1 LISADT
7 PDTKGKGEEE
17 VVMRKPLALEESE
30 ILFGADPLQGIV
42 AVELMGD
49 AAMRVFLRHGKKLVA
64 QDEPFVPFI
73 LVEDEKLMKGFKSPY
88 RAERLSAAN
97 EYKVL
102 VLFEGWEAC
111 QKARDHLHKRTGE
124 SASSPQAPYL
134 YLSDPV
140 HQFLLLTGKTLF
152 KGLSFK
158 DIHRVA
164 LDIETA
170 CAPGFEFSNPE
181 REEDRILSVAL
192 MDNQGYSEVLFG
204 REMEEKEMLVSLGER
219 ITRLDPDVIEGHN
232 LFNFDLE
239 YLRARAKR
247 HGVSLAWGRNG
258 SLPQIR
264 RSRFTVAERM
274 IDFTRM
280 DLFGRHVVDTL
291 FLLQYYDVTA
301 REMESYGLKAAAQHF
316 GLAEEGR
323 TYIEGKDIQWSFDH
337 DPEALKKY
345 NLEDVKETLALSELL
360 GYPFFL
366 QARIFPYSYQNIFVR
381 GNATKINAL
390 FLREY
395 LRQRASVPKPKGGG
409 EFEGGYTDVFVTGV
423 VQHVVHCD
431 VASLYPSILLSYR
444 LKPAGDTLNIFL
456 PLLRDL
462 REFRLEAKLR
472 AKEAKVPH
480 EHDYYEALQQTFKV
494 LINSFYGYLGTEF
507 HHFADQALAAE
518 VTRKGREIIHKMIE
532 WLAKEGANPVEM
544 DTDGI
549 YFVPPEGVKTE
560 KKERDLVGRLNESLP
575 EGIEVTMDGRYRA
588 MFSYKR
594 KNYAL
599 LDEKGE
605 LMIKGSALRSR
616 GMEKYLREFL
626 SEMIRLLLEGR
637 AGEIEGLLN
646 KSMAKLDHHQF
657 PISWLVKTEALGE
670 SPESYREKVRE
681 GKRNPAALYELA
693 LASGRSYRAGDQL
706 SYYVTGETKKVK
718 VYENSKLTSMYD
730 PVSPDENVA
739 YYQDKLLALF
749 AKFREFLPKGESVM
763 AQAPRKGKKPGR
775 SS

>member
-1 LISADT
+1 
-7 PDTKGKGEEE
+7 
-17 VVMRKPLALEESE
+17 MKPLALEDSE
-30 ILFGADPLQGIV
+30 VLFGADPLQGIV
-42 AVELMGD
+42 AVEPSGD
-49 AAMRVFLRHGKKLVA
+49 KTMRLFLRRGKKLVT
-64 QDEPFVPFI
+64 QEEPFVSFI
-73 LVEDEKLMKGFKSPY
+73 LVEDEKLMTGFKNPY
-88 RAERLSAAN
+88 RVERLSTVN

-102 VLFEGWEAC
+102 VVFEGWDAC

-124 SASSPQAPYL
+124 SASSPHAPYL
-134 YLSDPV
+134 YVSDPV

-152 KGLSFK
+152 KGLAFK
-158 DIHRVA
+158 DLHRLA

-181 REEDRILSVAL
+181 REEDRILSIAL
-192 MDNQGYSEVLFG
+192 MDNQGYSEVIFG
-204 REMEEKEMLVSLGER
+204 KDMEEKEMLASLGER

-239 YLRARAKR
+239 YLRARAKKHR
-247 HGVSLAWGRNG
+247 LSLAWGRDG
-258 SLPQIR
+258 SPPQTR
-264 RSRFTVAERM
+264 RSRFTVAERI

-280 DLFGRHVVDTL
+280 DIFGRHVVDTY

-323 TYIEGKDIQWSFDH
+323 TYIEGKDIQWFFDH
-337 DPEALKKY
+337 DPESLKKY

-423 VQHVVHCD
+423 VPHVVHCD
-431 VASLYPSILLSYR
+431 VASLYPSILLSYS
-444 LKPAGDTLNIFL
+444 LKPAGDTLNVFL

-462 REFRLEAKLR
+462 RDFRLEAKRR
-472 AKEAKVPH
+472 AKEARDSH
-480 EHDYYEALQQTFKV
+480 ERDYYQALQQTFKI
-494 LINSFYGYLGTEF
+494 LINSFYGYLGTEL
-507 HHFADQALAAE
+507 HPFADQALAAE
-518 VTRKGREIIHKMIE
+518 VTRKGREIIHKMID
-532 WLAKEGANPVEM
+532 WLRKEGATPVEI

-549 YFVPPEGVKTE
+549 YFVPPERAKTE
-560 KKERDLVGRLNESLP
+560 KQEKDLVERLNESLA
-575 EGIEVTMDGRYRA
+575 EGIEVSMDGRYRA
-588 MFSYKR
+588 MFSYKK

-599 LDEKGE
+599 LDSKGE

-626 SEMIRLLLEGR
+626 SEMIRLLLEER
-637 AGEIEGLLN
+637 AGEIEGLLKKTMDN
-646 KSMAKLDHHQF
+646 LEHHRI
-657 PISWLVKTEALGE
+657 PISGLAKTEALSE
-670 SPESYREKVRE
+670 SPDIYREKVDQ

-706 SYYVTGETKKVK
+706 SYYVTGGTKKVK
-718 VYENSKLTSMYD
+718 VYENSKLASLYD
-730 PVSPDENVA
+730 PVSPDENVP
-739 YYQDKLLALF
+739 YYQDKLLTLIE
-749 AKFREFLPKGESVM
+749 KFSEFLPKGESETGP
-763 AQAPRKGKKPGR
+763 APKKGRKKKVNGWGD
-775 SS
+775 

>member
-1 LISADT
+1 
-7 PDTKGKGEEE
+7 
-17 VVMRKPLALEESE
+17 MKPLTLEESE
-30 ILFGADPLQGIV
+30 VLFGADRLQGIV
-42 AVELMGD
+42 AVEPLGD
-49 AAMRVFLRHGKKLVA
+49 RTMRLFIRDGKNLGV
-64 QDEPFVPFI
+64 QDEPFEPFV
-73 LVEDEKLMKGFKSPY
+73 LVEDEKLMKGFKIPY
-88 RAERLSAAN
+88 RAERLSKPSG
-97 EYKVL
+97 YSVL
-102 VLFEGWEAC
+102 VFFEGWEAC
-111 QKARDHLHKRTGE
+111 RKARDHLHKQTGE
-124 SASSPQAPYL
+124 SASSPQTPYF

-140 HQFLLLTGKTLF
+140 QQFLLFTGKTLF

-158 DIHRVA
+158 DLHRLA

-181 REEDRILSVAL
+181 REEDRILSIAL
-192 MDNQGYSEVLFG
+192 MDNRGHSEVLFG
-204 REMEEKEMLVSLGER
+204 RDMGERDMLVRLGKKIVE
-219 ITRLDPDVIEGHN
+219 LDPDVIEGHN

-239 YLRARAKR
+239 YIRARAKR
-247 HGVSLAWGRNG
+247 HGVPLSWGRDG
-258 SLPQIR
+258 STPRIR
-264 RSRFTVAERM
+264 RSRFSVAERI
-274 IDFTRM
+274 IDFTRA
-280 DLFGRHVVDTL
+280 DIFGRHVVDTL

-323 TYIEGKDIQWSFDH
+323 TYIEGKDIQWYSEH
-337 DPEALKKY
+337 DPDSLRKY
-345 NLEDVKETLALSELL
+345 NLEDAKETLALSELL

-366 QARIFPYSYQNIFVR
+366 QTRIFPYSYQNIFVR

-395 LRQRASVPKPKGGG
+395 LRQRVSVPKPKGGG

-431 VASLYPSILLSYR
+431 VASLYPSILLSYG

-462 REFRLEAKLR
+462 REFRLEAKRR
-472 AKEAKVPH
+472 ARESKSAH
-480 EHDYYEALQQTFKV
+480 ERDYYEALQQTFKI

-507 HHFADQALAAE
+507 HNFADPELAAE
-518 VTRKGREIIHKMIE
+518 VTRKGREIIRSMID
-532 WLAKEGANPVEM
+532 WLRKEGATPVEI

-549 YFVPPEGVKTE
+549 YFVPPKGVETE
-560 KKERDLVGRLNESLP
+560 NKERALVERLNQSLS
-575 EGIEVTMDGRYRA
+575 EGIEVSMDGRYRA

-616 GMEKYLREFL
+616 GMEKYLRDFL

-637 AGEIEGLLN
+637 AGEIAGLLGQ
-646 KSMAKLDHHQF
+646 STEKLERHQF
-657 PISWLVKTEALGE
+657 PISWLAKTETLSE
-670 SPESYREKVRE
+670 SPEVYREKVKE
-681 GKRNPAALYELA
+681 GKRNASALYELA
-693 LASGRSYRAGDQL
+693 LGSGRSYRAGDQL
-706 SYYVTGETKKVK
+706 SYYVTGKTKKVK
-718 VYENSKLTSMYD
+718 VYENSKLASMYD
-730 PVSPDENVA
+730 PVSPDENVP

-749 AKFREFLPKGESVM
+749 EKFREFLPKGMSPAGQE
-763 AQAPRKGKKPGR
+763 RKKEGKKRRG

>member
-1 LISADT
+1 M
-7 PDTKGKGEEE
+7 G
-17 VVMRKPLALEESE
+17 KPLALEQSE
-30 ILFGADPLQGIV
+30 VLFGSDSLEGIV
-42 AVELMGD
+42 AVEPLGD
-49 AAMRVFLRHGKKLVA
+49 RTMRLFLRRGKNLVTR
-64 QDEPFVPFI
+64 DEPFAPF
-73 LVEDEKLMKGFKSPY
+73 LLLEDEKLMKGFKNPY

-97 EYKVL
+97 DYKVL

-111 QKARDHLHKRTGE
+111 LKARDHLHKQTGE
-124 SASSPQAPYL
+124 SASSHQAPYL
-134 YLSDPV
+134 YVSDPV

-152 KGLSFK
+152 KGLAFK
-158 DIHRVA
+158 DIHRLA

-181 REEDRILSVAL
+181 REEDRILSIAL

-204 REMEEKEMLVSLGER
+204 RDMDEKEMLVSLGNR
-219 ITRLDPDVIEGHN
+219 IGELDADVIEGHN

-239 YLRARAKR
+239 YIRARAKR
-247 HGVSLAWGRNG
+247 HGVPLRWGRGG
-258 SLPQIR
+258 STPKIR
-264 RSRFTVAERM
+264 RSRFAVAERI

-280 DLFGRHVVDTL
+280 DIFGRHVVDTF

-301 REMESYGLKAAAQHF
+301 REMESYGLKAAARHF

-323 TYIEGKDIQWSFDH
+323 TYIEGKDIQWFFDH
-337 DPEALKKY
+337 DPQSLKKY

-409 EFEGGYTDVFVTGV
+409 EFEGGYTDVFVTGL

-431 VASLYPSILLSYR
+431 VASLYPSILLSYS

-462 REFRLEAKLR
+462 RAFRLEAKHR
-472 AKEAKVPH
+472 AREAKDGH

-494 LINSFYGYLGTEF
+494 LINSFYGYLGTEL
-507 HHFADQALAAE
+507 HHFSDQALAAE
-518 VTRKGREIIHKMIE
+518 VTRKGRELIRNMID
-532 WLAKEGANPVEM
+532 WLAKEGATPVEI

-549 YFVPPEGVKTE
+549 YFVPPKGIDTE
-560 KKERDLVGRLNESLP
+560 KKESALVERLNQSLP
-575 EGIEVTMDGRYRA
+575 VGIEVSMDGRYRA

-599 LDEKGE
+599 LDDKGD

-626 SEMIRLLLEGR
+626 SGMIRLLLEGR
-637 AGEIEGLLN
+637 AGEIQGLV
-646 KSMAKLDHHQF
+646 KQSMAKLEGHRF
-657 PISWLVKTEALGE
+657 PIFWLAKTEALSE
-670 SPESYREKVRE
+670 SPEIYKEKVRE

-718 VYENSKLTSMYD
+718 VYENSKLASLYD
-730 PVSPDENVA
+730 PSSPDENVP
-739 YYQDKLLALF
+739 YYQDKLLALLK
-749 AKFREFLPKGESVM
+749 KFKEFLP
-763 AQAPRKGKKPGR
+763 
-775 SS
+775 

>member
-1 LISADT
+1 
-7 PDTKGKGEEE
+7 
-17 VVMRKPLALEESE
+17 MKPLALEESE
-30 ILFGADPLQGIV
+30 VLFGADPLQGIV
-42 AVELMGD
+42 AVEPSGD
-49 AAMRVFLRHGKKLVA
+49 RAMRLFLRRGKRLVA
-64 QDEPFVPFI
+64 QEEPFVPFI
-73 LVEDEKLMKGFKSPY
+73 LVEDEKLMKGFRNPY
-88 RAERLSAAN
+88 RAEPLSTAN
-97 EYKVL
+97 EYRVL

-111 QKARDHLHKRTGE
+111 QKARDHLQKRTGE

-134 YLSDPV
+134 YVADPV

-152 KGLSFK
+152 KGLAFK
-158 DIHRVA
+158 DLHRMA

-181 REEDRILSVAL
+181 REEDRILSIAL
-192 MDNQGYSEVLFG
+192 MDNQGYSEVIFG
-204 REMEEKEMLVSLGER
+204 KDMEEKEMLASLGER
-219 ITRLDPDVIEGHN
+219 ITRIDPDVIEGHN

-247 HGVSLAWGRNG
+247 HGISLAWGRDG
-258 SLPQIR
+258 SSPRIR
-264 RSRFTVAERM
+264 RSRFTVAERI

-280 DLFGRHVVDTL
+280 DIFGRHVVDTL

-323 TYIEGKDIQWSFDH
+323 TYIEGKDIQWFFDH
-337 DPEALKKY
+337 DPESLKKY
-345 NLEDVKETLALSELL
+345 NREDAKETLALSELL

-381 GNATKINAL
+381 GNATKIDAL

-395 LRQRASVPKPKGGG
+395 LKQRASVPRPKGGG

-423 VQHVVHCD
+423 VHHVVHCD
-431 VASLYPSILLSYR
+431 VASLYPSIMLAYG
-444 LKPAGDTLNIFL
+444 LKPAGDTLNVFL

-462 REFRLEAKLR
+462 RDFRLEAKRR
-472 AKEAKVPH
+472 AKGAKIPH
-480 EHDYYEALQQTFKV
+480 EHDYYDALQQTFKI
-494 LINSFYGYLGTEF
+494 LINSFYGYLGTEL
-507 HHFADQALAAE
+507 HPFADQALAAE
-518 VTRKGREIIHKMIE
+518 VTRKGREIIHQMIE
-532 WLAKEGANPVEM
+532 WLRKEEATPVEI

-549 YFVPPEGVKTE
+549 YFVPPERVKTE
-560 KKERDLVGRLNESLP
+560 KQEKELVARLNESLA
-575 EGIEVTMDGRYRA
+575 EGIEVSMDGRYKA

-599 LDEKGE
+599 LDEKGG

-616 GMEKYLREFL
+616 GMEKYLRELL

-637 AGEIEGLLN
+637 AGEIEGLL
-646 KSMAKLDHHQF
+646 KKAMARLEHHQF
-657 PISWLVKTEALGE
+657 PISELAKTEALSE
-670 SPESYREKVRE
+670 SPDIYKEKVKQ

-718 VYENSKLTSMYD
+718 VYENSKLASLYN
-730 PVSPDENVA
+730 PVSPDENVP
-739 YYQDKLLALF
+739 YYQDKLLALIE
-749 AKFREFLPKGESVM
+749 KFGEFLPKDELVTEQRPKKG
-763 AQAPRKGKKPGR
+763 RKKKVN
-775 SS
+775 

>member
-1 LISADT
+1 MT
-7 PDTKGKGEEE
+7 
-17 VVMRKPLALEESE
+17 PLALEENE
-30 ILFGADPLQGIV
+30 VLFGADPLEGIV
-42 AVELMGD
+42 AVERSGD
-49 AAMRVFLRHGKKLVA
+49 RSMRLFLRHGKKLVTRE
-64 QDEPFVPFI
+64 EPFVSFI
-73 LVEDEKLMKGFKSPY
+73 LVEDETLMKGFKSPY
-88 RAERLSAAN
+88 KAEPLSGAN

-102 VLFEGWEAC
+102 VLFEGWDLC
-111 QKARDHLHKRTGE
+111 QKARDHLQKRTGE

-134 YLSDPV
+134 YISDPV

-152 KGLSFK
+152 KGLGFK
-158 DIHRVA
+158 GLHRLA

-181 REEDRILSVAL
+181 REEDRILSIAL
-192 MDNQGYSEVLFG
+192 MENQGHSEVIFG
-204 REMEEKEMLVSLGER
+204 KNMGER
-219 ITRLDPDVIEGHN
+219 AMLLALNEAIGRLDPDVIEGHN

-239 YLRARAKR
+239 YLRARAGR
-247 HGVSLAWGRNG
+247 HGVPLAWGRDG
-258 SLPQIR
+258 STPRVR
-264 RSRFTVAERM
+264 RSRFTVAERI

-280 DLFGRHVVDTL
+280 DIFGRHVVDTL

-323 TYIEGKDIQWSFDH
+323 TYIEGKDIQWFFDH
-337 DPEALKKY
+337 DPESLKKY

-366 QARIFPYSYQNIFVR
+366 QTRIFPYSYQNIFVR

-395 LRQRASVPKPKGGG
+395 LRQKASVPKPKGGG

-423 VQHVVHCD
+423 VPHVVHCD
-431 VASLYPSILLSYR
+431 VASLYPSILLSYS

-462 REFRLEAKLR
+462 RDFRLEAKRR
-472 AKEAKVPH
+472 AKEAKDPH
-480 EHDYYEALQQTFKV
+480 EHDYYEALQQTFKI
-494 LINSFYGYLGTEF
+494 LINSFYGYLGTNL

-518 VTRKGREIIHKMIE
+518 VTRKGREIIHQMIE
-532 WLAKEGANPVEM
+532 WLVKEGAQPVEI

-549 YFVPPEGVKTE
+549 YFVPPERVKTE
-560 KKERDLVGRLNESLP
+560 EQVRELVGRLNESLA
-575 EGIEVTMDGRYRA
+575 EGIEVSMDGRYQA

-599 LDEKGE
+599 LDWKGE
-605 LMIKGSALRSR
+605 LLIKGSALRSR
-616 GMEKYLREFL
+616 GMEKYLRDFL

-637 AGEIEGLLN
+637 AGEIESLL
-646 KSMAKLDHHQF
+646 KKTMDDLDHHRI
-657 PISWLVKTEALGE
+657 PISGLAKTEALSE
-670 SPESYREKVRE
+670 SPDIYKEKVKQ

-706 SYYVTGETKKVK
+706 SYYVTGKTKKVK
-718 VYENSKLTSMYD
+718 VYENSRLASLYE
-730 PVSPDENVA
+730 PENPDENVP
-739 YYQDKLLALF
+739 YYQDKLMALVE
-749 AKFREFLPKGESVM
+749 KFESFLPEGGVP
-763 AQAPRKGKKPGR
+763 AGQTGKKSRKER
-775 SS
+775 SSKS

>member
-1 LISADT
+1 
-7 PDTKGKGEEE
+7 
-17 VVMRKPLALEESE
+17 MKPLALEESE
-30 ILFGADPLQGIV
+30 VLFGSDPLQGIV
-42 AVELMGD
+42 AVEPSGD
-49 AAMRVFLRHGKKLVA
+49 RAMRLFLRRGHRLVT
-64 QDEPFVPFI
+64 QEEPFIPFVW
-73 LVEDEKLMKGFKSPY
+73 VEEEELMKGFHHPY
-88 RAERLSAAN
+88 RVERLSSTN

-124 SASSPQAPYL
+124 TASSPQAPYL

-152 KGLSFK
+152 KGLAFK
-158 DIHRVA
+158 DLHRLA

-181 REEDRILSVAL
+181 REEDRILSIAL
-192 MDNQGYSEVLFG
+192 RDNRGYSEVLFG
-204 REMEEKEMLVSLGER
+204 KEMEEKEMLVSLGER
-219 ITRLDPDVIEGHN
+219 IARMDPDVIEGHN

-247 HGVSLAWGRNG
+247 HRVPLRWGRDG
-258 SLPQIR
+258 RLPQVR
-264 RSRFTVAERM
+264 RSRFTVAERV

-280 DLFGRHVVDTL
+280 DLYGRHVVDTY
-291 FLLQYYDVTA
+291 FLLQYYDVGA
-301 REMESYGLKAAAQHF
+301 RELESYGLKAAAQHF

-323 TYIEGKDIQWSFDH
+323 TYIEGKDIQWSFDQ
-337 DPEALKKY
+337 DPESLKKY

-409 EFEGGYTDVFVTGV
+409 ELEGGYTDVFVTGV
-423 VQHVVHCD
+423 LPHVVHCD
-431 VASLYPSILLSYR
+431 VASLYPSILLSYS
-444 LKPAGDTLNIFL
+444 LKPAADKLNVFL

-462 REFRLEAKLR
+462 REFRLEAKRR
-472 AKEAKVPH
+472 AKASGSLH
-480 EHDYYEALQQTFKV
+480 ERDYYEALQQTFKV
-494 LINSFYGYLGTEF
+494 LINSFYGYLGTDL
-507 HHFADQALAAE
+507 HHFADPELAAE
-518 VTRKGREIIHKMIE
+518 VTRKGREIIHQMIE
-532 WLAKEGANPVEM
+532 WLRKEGAIPVEI

-560 KKERDLVGRLNESLP
+560 KQEKELVGRLNESLA
-575 EGIEVTMDGRYRA
+575 EGIEVSLDGRYQA
-588 MFSYKR
+588 MFSYKK

-599 LDEKGE
+599 LDWKGG
-605 LMIKGSALRSR
+605 LLIKGSALRSR

-637 AGEIEGLLN
+637 SGEIAGLFRQAME
-646 KSMAKLDHHQF
+646 KIERHQV
-657 PISWLVKTEALGE
+657 PISWLAKTEALTE
-670 SPESYREKVRE
+670 SLETYREKVTA
-681 GKRNPAALYELA
+681 GKRNPSALYELA
-693 LASGRSYRAGDQL
+693 MASGRPYRAGDQL
-706 SYYVTGETKKVK
+706 SYYVTGKTKKVK
-718 VYENSKLTSMYD
+718 VYENSKLSSLYD
-730 PVSPDENVA
+730 PGNPDENVPH
-739 YYQDKLLALF
+739 YQDKLLALYE
-749 AKFREFLPKGESVM
+749 KFREFLPKGEPVT
-763 AQAPRKGKKPGR
+763 AAAPKKGKTPRPK
-775 SS
+775 

>member
-1 LISADT
+1 
-7 PDTKGKGEEE
+7 
-17 VVMRKPLALEESE
+17 MMKPLALEESE
-30 ILFGADPLQGIV
+30 VLFGVDPLQGIV
-42 AVELMGD
+42 AVEPLGD
-49 AAMRVFLRHGKKLVA
+49 RTMRLFVRDQKSILVL
-64 QDEPFVPFI
+64 DEPFVPFI
-73 LVEDEKLMKGFKSPY
+73 LVEEEKLLKGFKSPY
-88 RAERLSAAN
+88 RTERLSTSN

-102 VLFEGWEAC
+102 ALFEGWKTC
-111 QKARDHLHKRTGE
+111 QQARDHLHKRTGE
-124 SASSPQAPYL
+124 GASSPQAPYL
-134 YLSDPV
+134 YVSDPV

-152 KGLSFK
+152 KGLAFK
-158 DIHRVA
+158 DMHRLA

-170 CAPGFEFSNPE
+170 CAPGFEFSNPA
-181 REEDRILSVAL
+181 REEDRILSIAL
-192 MDNQGYSEVLFG
+192 MDNRGYSEVLFG
-204 REMEEKEMLVSLGER
+204 SDVGERDMLVRLGKK
-219 ITRLDPDVIEGHN
+219 ITELDPDVIEGHN

-239 YLRARAKR
+239 YIRARAKR
-247 HGVSLAWGRNG
+247 HGVPLRWGRDG
-258 SLPQIR
+258 SVPKIR
-264 RSRFTVAERM
+264 RSRFTVAERI
-274 IDFTRM
+274 IDFTRA
-280 DLFGRHVVDTL
+280 DIFGRHVVDTF

-323 TYIEGKDIQWSFDH
+323 TYIEGKDIQWYFDH
-337 DPEALKKY
+337 DPESLKKY

-366 QARIFPYSYQNIFVR
+366 QARIFPYSYQNIFIR

-431 VASLYPSILLSYR
+431 VTSLYPSILLSYS
-444 LKPAGDTLNIFL
+444 LKPAGDTLNVFL

-462 REFRLEAKLR
+462 REFRLEAKRR
-472 AKEAKVPH
+472 AGEARAPH

-518 VTRKGREIIHKMIE
+518 VTRKGREIIHNMID
-532 WLAKEGANPVEM
+532 WLRKERATPVEI

-549 YFVPPEGVKTE
+549 YFVPPKGVETE
-560 KKERDLVGRLNESLP
+560 MKERALVERLNQSLP
-575 EGIEVTMDGRYRA
+575 KGIEVSVDGRYWA

-637 AGEIEGLLN
+637 TGDIAGLFR
-646 KSMAKLDHHQF
+646 KSMEKLEGHQF
-657 PISWLVKTEALGE
+657 PIGWLAKTEALSE
-670 SPESYREKVRE
+670 SLESYREKVTG
-681 GKRNPAALYELA
+681 GKRNPSALYELA
-693 LASGRSYRAGDQL
+693 LGSGRSYRAGDQL
-706 SYYVTGETKKVK
+706 SYYVTGERKRVK
-718 VYENSKLTSMYD
+718 VYENSKLASLYD
-730 PVSPDENVA
+730 PVSPDENVP

-749 AKFREFLPKGESVM
+749 EKFREFLPKGEPVA
-763 AQAPRKGKKPGR
+763 AQGAKKGKKR
-775 SS
+775 RAD